1 VTVDFGL
8 DISTPGALDLDPYF
22 AMVTGWEQLAQ
33 ALARRILTPTGGL
46 RDDAAYGFD
55 VRAYLNDTPPPAR
68 VVAAEVRAQWL
79 ADERVEDCD
88 VSVTFEGD
96 TLSVAGVVLTSE
108 GAFRL
113 VLAVSAVTVS
123 VLRAEAA

>member
-1 VTVDFGL
+1 MTDFGL
-8 DISTPGALDLDPYF
+8 DISTPGALDLDPHF
-22 AMVTGWEQLAQ
+22 ALVSGWGQLAQ

-46 RDDAAYGFD
+46 RDDPAYGFD

-88 VSVTFEGD
+88 VSVAYEGGA
-96 TLSVAGVVLTSE
+96 LSVVGVVLTSE
-108 GAFRL
+108 GTLRL
-113 VLAVSAVTVS
+113 VLSVSSVS
-123 VLRAEAA
+123 LSILRAEVV